1 MTTETLSREVSK
13 HAGWSIFMGFLTAA
27 VGAAMIIYPLATATA
42 STVFFGAALLVAA
55 VAQLAFAFTSDTA
68 GQFFLKLLLG
78 VLYGV
83 AGLSLIALPGIGVVT
98 LTAMLGAMLITEGVV
113 ETILGFWAPAGA
125 GRGWFFV
132 SGLFSLLLG
141 VLIIAQWPVSSIWA
155 IGTMV
160 GAGVL
165 FNGITR
171 IVTSSWVRSEVRQL
185 QQSSAAA

>member
-1 MTTETLSREVSK
+1 MNTETLSQEVSR
-13 HAGWSIFMGFLTAA
+13 HAGWSIFMGILTAA

-55 VAQLAFAFTSDTA
+55 AAQLVFAFTSDTA

-78 VLYGV
+78 ILYGV
-83 AGLSLIALPGIGVVT
+83 AGLCLIVLPGIGVVT
-98 LTAMLGAMLITEGVV
+98 LTAVLGAMLITEAVI
-113 ETILGFWAPAGA
+113 ETVLGFSAPAGA
-125 GRGWFFV
+125 GRGWFFL
-132 SGLFSLLLG
+132 SGLFSMLLG

-165 FNGITR
+165 FSGITR
-171 IVTSSWVRSEVRQL
+171 IVTSSWVRSEVRQF
-185 QQSSAAA
+185 QRPFAAA

>member
-1 MTTETLSREVSK
+1 
-13 HAGWSIFMGFLTAA
+13 MGILTAA

-55 VAQLAFAFTSDTA
+55 VAQLVFAFTSDTA

-78 VLYGV
+78 ILYGI
-83 AGLSLIALPGIGVVT
+83 AGLCLIAAPGLGVVT
-98 LTAMLGAMLITEGVV
+98 LTAVLGAMLIAQAVV
-113 ETILGFWAPAGA
+113 ETVLGFSAAA
-125 GRGWFFV
+125 GRGWFFF
-132 SGLFSLLLG
+132 SGFASLVLG

-160 GAGVL
+160 GAGVF

-171 IVTSSWVRSEVRQL
+171 IVMSTWVRSEARQF
-185 QQSSAAA
+185 QRSSAAA

>member
-1 MTTETLSREVSK
+1 MNTETLSREVSRR
-13 HAGWSIFMGFLTAA
+13 AGWSIFMGILTAA

-42 STVFFGAALLVAA
+42 SAVFFGAALLVAA
-55 VAQLAFAFTSDTA
+55 AAQLIFAFSSDTA

-78 VLYGV
+78 GLYGV
-83 AGLSLIALPGIGVVT
+83 AGFCLIAVPGMGVVT
-98 LTAMLGAMLITEGVV
+98 LTAVLGAMLIAEAVV
-113 ETILGFWAPAGA
+113 ETILGFSAPAGA

-132 SGLFSLLLG
+132 SGLCSLLLG
-141 VLIIAQWPVSSIWA
+141 ILIIAQWPVSSIWA

-171 IVTSSWVRSEVRQL
+171 IVTSSWVRSEARQF
-185 QQSSAAA
+185 QRSSAAA

>member
-1 MTTETLSREVSK
+1 MTTETLSREVSR
-13 HAGWSIFMGFLTAA
+13 HAGWSIFMGILTAA

-55 VAQLAFAFTSDTA
+55 AAQLIFAFSSDTA

-83 AGLSLIALPGIGVVT
+83 AGLCLIAVPGMGVVT
-98 LTAMLGAMLITEGVV
+98 LTAVLGAMLIAEGVV
-113 ETILGFWAPAGA
+113 ETILGFSAPAGA

-141 VLIIAQWPVSSIWA
+141 ILIIAQWPVSSIWA

-171 IVTSSWVRSEVRQL
+171 VVTSSWVRSEVHGL
-185 QQSSAAA
+185 QRSSAAA